1 MPSTDSLPDKLLDL
15 GYELIMSTK
24 NAWYFDHGFWGVTKY
39 YTWKMAYDNRIP
51 TRNGVLGGEA
61 CVWTELIDENNL
73 GMTKNLILCQF
84 SPFPSL
90 MCREKASN
98 GSFHFSNS
106 ADSRVWPR
114 AAAVAERL
122 WSNPDTPATK
132 ASERLYRHNLRLE
145 LLGIQ
150 PEPLT
155 PRYCVLNEGQCT

>member
-73 GMTKNLILCQF
+73 GMTENLIFLYIR
-84 SPFPSL
+84 L
-90 MCREKASN
+90 RN
-98 GSFHFSNS
+98 G
-106 ADSRVWPR
+106 
-114 AAAVAERL
+114 
-122 WSNPDTPATK
+122 
-132 ASERLYRHNLRLE
+132 
-145 LLGIQ
+145 
-150 PEPLT
+150 
-155 PRYCVLNEGQCT
+155 LN